1 MRNERFERY
10 FKNEQRL
17 YSLLNTIE
25 IIDKLKERESSL
37 PKHNQF
43 IILCIRHHFSMNMQH
58 MKSLKLIQFQ
68 TRVTYA
74 VIPASIILS
83 PAGIGDEVIEPLDM
97 D

>member
-1 MRNERFERY
+1 
-10 FKNEQRL
+10 
-17 YSLLNTIE
+17 
-25 IIDKLKERESSL
+25 
-37 PKHNQF
+37 
-43 IILCIRHHFSMNMQH
+43 MNMQH
-58 MKSLKLIQFQ
+58 MKSLELIQFQ